1 MKNWEQ
7 PSSHKQKRTFDNKGL
22 RTVVGP
28 YARKAYD
35 NDKLGTAI
43 VPHPKRELRQ
53 WKIDNIR
60 RTSDRKNIRQ
70 WRSDKNRTPTRK
82 KRITIKNWE
91 QPSRKKHTTIKN
103 WERQSTPI
111 QKETYDNEELRTAIG
126 PRFERKT
133 WQWRI
138 ENSHRASIRK
148 KHTTMKNWV
157 QPSCLTQKENY
168 DNEEL
173 KTAIKPHPERNTWQ

>member
-22 RTVVGP
+22 RTVIGP
-28 YARKAYD
+28 HTRKAYD

-53 WKIDNIR
+53 WKIENIR
-60 RTSDRKNIRQ
+60 RTSGRKNIRQ
-70 WRSDKNRTPTRK
+70 WRSDNKNRTSRK

-103 WERQSTPI
+103 WERQSTLT

-126 PRFERKT
+126 PRLERKT

-138 ENSHRASIRK
+138 ENSHRVSPK
-148 KHTTMKNWV
+148 KKITTMKNWE
-157 QPSCLTQKENY
+157 QLSSRIQKETHGNR
-168 DNEEL
+168 EL
-173 KTAIKPHPERNTWQ
+173 KNVV